1 MAMTVAE
8 RQQKH
13 RAKSEG
19 STLVTARTASEKV
32 KRFLLK
38 YPEEVRAVD
47 QFMMSRAAIRGESER
62 RKQWLAEHP
71 NDRMSSDEE
80 DV

>member
-47 QFMMSRAAIRGESER
+47 RVHDESG
-62 RKQWLAEHP
+62 
-71 NDRMSSDEE
+71 SDPWRVRET
-80 DV
+80 